1 MQFEQISDLI
11 DKLDNKRISNDSQ
24 QKELIL

>member
-11 DKLDNKRISNDSQ
+11 DKLDNKRSSNDSQ